1 MSILELKHI
10 RKEFVSGLR
19 TVQAIRELNLKIE
32 KGEMTA
38 IIGPSGAGKSTL
50 LQIMA
55 GLMKPILNL
64 LMASSRNYQGQVLYD
79 GRDLYAMK
87 ETEFA
92 AFRRNHISYVFQHF
106 NLLPMLT
113 ARENI
118 AVPSL
123 LNDVKPTE
131 ETIRSITDPL
141 GISERLDHFPSEL
154 SGGEQQRVAIARAL
168 INDPDVIFADEP
180 TGNLDSAASDDV
192 MEVFK
197 RLNRMGKTI
206 LIVTHDPEVA
216 GFCDRIVTIRD
227 GAVGKDEITAR
238 ISS

>member
-55 GLMKPILNL
+55 GLMKPTK
-64 LMASSRNYQGQVLYD
+64 GQVLYD
-79 GRDLYAMK
+79 GRELYAMK

-168 INDPDVIFADEP
+168 INDPEVIFADEP
-180 TGNLDSAASDDV
+180 TGNLDSAASGDV

-197 RLNRMGKTI
+197 RLNRTGKTI

-227 GAVGKDEITAR
+227 GAVGKDDITAR
-238 ISS
+238 ISL

>member
-1 MSILELKHI
+1 MPILELSHI
-10 RKEFVSGLR
+10 RKEFVSGAR
-19 TVQAIRELNLKIE
+19 TVQAIRDLNLKIE
-32 KGEMTA
+32 AGEMTA
-38 IIGPSGAGKSTL
+38 IVGPSGAGKSTL

-55 GLMKPILNL
+55 GLMRPTK
-64 LMASSRNYQGQVLYD
+64 GQVLFD
-79 GRDLYAMK
+79 GWDLYAMK

-92 AFRRNHISYVFQHF
+92 AFRRDHISYVFQHF

-131 ETIRSITDPL
+131 ETIRAITDPL

-180 TGNLDSAASDDV
+180 TGNLDSTASGDV
-192 MEVFK
+192 MEIFTN
-197 RLNRMGKTI
+197 LNRAGKTV
-206 LIVTHDPEVA
+206 LIVTHDPQVA
-216 GFCDRIVTIRD
+216 GYCTRVIKIVD
-227 GAVGKDEITAR
+227 GSVA
-238 ISS
+238 

>member
-1 MSILELKHI
+1 MPILELSHI
-10 RKEFVSGLR
+10 RKEFVSGPR
-19 TVQAIRELNLKIE
+19 TVQAIRDLNLKIE
-32 KGEMTA
+32 TGEMTA
-38 IIGPSGAGKSTL
+38 IVGPSGAGKSTL

-55 GLMKPILNL
+55 GLMRPTK
-64 LMASSRNYQGQVLYD
+64 GQVLFD

-92 AFRRNHISYVFQHF
+92 AFRRDHISYVFQHF

-118 AVPSL
+118 AVPAL

-131 ETIRSITDPL
+131 ETIRAITDPF
-141 GISERLDHFPSEL
+141 GISGRLDHFPSEL

-180 TGNLDSAASDDV
+180 TGNLDSAASGDV
-192 MEVFK
+192 MEIFAN
-197 RLNRMGKTI
+197 LNRAGKTV
-206 LIVTHDPEVA
+206 LIVTHDPQVA
-216 GFCDRIVTIRD
+216 GYCTKIIKIVD
-227 GAVGKDEITAR
+227 GSVA
-238 ISS
+238 

>member
-1 MSILELKHI
+1 MPILELNHI
-10 RKEFVSGLR
+10 RKEFVSGKR
-19 TVQAIRELNLKIE
+19 TVQAIRDLNLKVE
-32 KGEMTA
+32 RGEMTA

-55 GLMKPILNL
+55 GLMRPTK
-64 LMASSRNYQGQVLYD
+64 GQVLFD

-168 INDPDVIFADEP
+168 INDPEVIFADEP
-180 TGNLDSAASDDV
+180 TGNLDSAASGGV
-192 MEVFK
+192 MEIFTN
-197 RLNRMGKTI
+197 LNRAGKTV
-206 LIVTHDPEVA
+206 LIVTHDPQVA
-216 GFCDRIVTIRD
+216 EHCTRVIKLID
-227 GAVGKDEITAR
+227 GSV
-238 ISS
+238 S

>member
-1 MSILELKHI
+1 MAILELSHI
-10 RKEFVSGLR
+10 RKEFVSGQR
-19 TVQAIRELNLKIE
+19 TVQAIQDVNLKIE
-32 KGEMTA
+32 AGEMTA
-38 IIGPSGAGKSTL
+38 IVGPSGAGKSTL

-55 GLMKPILNL
+55 GLMRPTK
-64 LMASSRNYQGQVLYD
+64 GQVIFG

-92 AFRRNHISYVFQHF
+92 AFRRSHVSYVFQHF

-123 LNDVKPTE
+123 LDNVKPAE
-131 ETIRSITDPL
+131 ETIRAITDPL
-141 GISERLDHFPSEL
+141 GITDRLDHFPSEL

-180 TGNLDSAASDDV
+180 TGNLDSAASREV
-192 MEVFK
+192 MEIFAE
-197 RLNRMGKTI
+197 LNRAGRTV
-206 LIVTHDPEVA
+206 LIVTHDPAVA
-216 GFCDRIVTIRD
+216 SDCSRIVTIRD
-227 GAVGKDEITAR
+227 GAVGKDEKAPADQGTAQ
-238 ISS
+238 

>member
-1 MSILELKHI
+1 MRPTK
-10 RKEFVSGLR
+10 
-19 TVQAIRELNLKIE
+19 
-32 KGEMTA
+32 
-38 IIGPSGAGKSTL
+38 
-50 LQIMA
+50 
-55 GLMKPILNL
+55 
-64 LMASSRNYQGQVLYD
+64 GQVLFD

-87 ETEFA
+87 ESEFA
-92 AFRRNHISYVFQHF
+92 AFRRKHISYVFQHF

-131 ETIRSITDPL
+131 ETIRAITDPL

-180 TGNLDSAASDDV
+180 TGNLDSAASGDV
-192 MEVFK
+192 MEIFTD
-197 RLNRMGKTI
+197 LNRVGKTV
-206 LIVTHDPEVA
+206 LIVTHDPQVA
-216 GFCDRIVTIRD
+216 DYCAKVIKIVD
-227 GAVGKDEITAR
+227 GDAV
-238 ISS
+238 

>member
-1 MSILELKHI
+1 MPILELNHI
-10 RKEFVSGLR
+10 RKEFVSGKR
-19 TVQAIRELNLKIE
+19 TVQAIRDLNLKVE
-32 KGEMTA
+32 RGEMTA

-55 GLMKPILNL
+55 GLMKPTK
-64 LMASSRNYQGQVLYD
+64 GQVLYD

-168 INDPDVIFADEP
+168 INDPEVIFADEP
-180 TGNLDSAASDDV
+180 TGNLDSASSREV
-192 MEVFK
+192 MEIFAE
-197 RLNRMGKTI
+197 LNRAGRTV
-206 LIVTHDPEVA
+206 LIVTHDPNVA
-216 GFCDRIVTIRD
+216 AACSRVVTILD
-227 GAVGKDEITAR
+227 GAVGKDEKT
-238 ISS
+238 

>member
-55 GLMKPILNL
+55 GLMKPTK
-64 LMASSRNYQGQVLYD
+64 GQVLYD

>member
-1 MSILELKHI
+1 MPILELKHI
-10 RKEFVSGLR
+10 RKEFVSGQR
-19 TVQAIRELNLKIE
+19 TVAAIQDVTLNVSA
-32 KGEMTA
+32 GEMTA

-55 GLMKPILNL
+55 GLMRPTK
-64 LMASSRNYQGQVLYD
+64 GQVLFD

-87 ETEFA
+87 ESEFA
-92 AFRRNHISYVFQHF
+92 AFRRSHVSYVFQHF

-123 LNDVKPTE
+123 LNDIKPTE
-131 ETIRSITDPL
+131 EAIRTIADPL
-141 GISERLDHFPSEL
+141 GITERLDHFPSEL

-180 TGNLDSAASDDV
+180 TGNLDSMSSREV
-192 MEVFK
+192 MEILAE
-197 RLNRMGKTI
+197 LNRAGRTV
-206 LIVTHDPEVA
+206 LLVTHDPNVA
-216 GFCDRIVTIRD
+216 AACSRVVTILD
-227 GAVGKDEITAR
+227 GAVGKDEKT
-238 ISS
+238 

>member
-1 MSILELKHI
+1 MPILELKHI
-10 RKEFVSGLR
+10 RKEFVSGQR
-19 TVQAIRELNLKIE
+19 TVAAIRDVTLNVGA
-32 KGEMTA
+32 GEMTA
-38 IIGPSGAGKSTL
+38 IVGPSGAGKSTL

-55 GLMKPILNL
+55 GLMRPTK
-64 LMASSRNYQGQVLYD
+64 GQVLF
-79 GRDLYAMK
+79 GGQDLYAMK

-92 AFRRNHISYVFQHF
+92 AFRRNHISYVCQHF

-118 AVPSL
+118 AVPAL
-123 LNDVKPTE
+123 LNDVKPAE
-131 ETIRSITDPL
+131 ETIRAITDPL

-180 TGNLDSAASDDV
+180 TDNLDSAASGDV

-197 RLNRMGKTI
+197 RLNRTGKTI

-216 GFCDRIVTIRD
+216 GFCGRVVTIRD
-227 GAVGKDEITAR
+227 GAVGRDEKQAD
-238 ISS
+238 SL

>member
-1 MSILELKHI
+1 MPILELKHI
-10 RKEFVSGLR
+10 RKEFVSGQR
-19 TVQAIRELNLKIE
+19 TVQAIRDLNLNVE
-32 KGEMTA
+32 AGEMTA
-38 IIGPSGAGKSTL
+38 ITGPSGAGKSTL

-55 GLMKPILNL
+55 GLMRPT
-64 LMASSRNYQGQVLYD
+64 RGQVLFD

-87 ETEFA
+87 ESEFA

-131 ETIRSITDPL
+131 ETIRAITDPL
-141 GISERLDHFPSEL
+141 GISGRLDHFPSEL

-180 TGNLDSAASDDV
+180 TGNLDSAASGDV
-192 MEVFK
+192 MEIFR
-197 RLNRMGKTI
+197 RLNGTGKTV
-206 LIVTHDPEVA
+206 LIVTHDPQVA
-216 GFCDRIVTIRD
+216 EYCARVIRIVD
-227 GAVGKDEITAR
+227 GCVA
-238 ISS
+238 

>member
-55 GLMKPILNL
+55 GLMKPTK
-64 LMASSRNYQGQVLYD
+64 GQVLYD

-168 INDPDVIFADEP
+168 INDPEVIFADEP
-180 TGNLDSAASDDV
+180 TGNLDSAASGGV
-192 MEVFK
+192 MEIFTN
-197 RLNRMGKTI
+197 LNRAGKTV
-206 LIVTHDPEVA
+206 LIVTHDPQVA
-216 GFCDRIVTIRD
+216 EHCTRVIKIID
-227 GAVGKDEITAR
+227 GSV
-238 ISS
+238 S